1 MWQVAGS
8 RRGVSA
14 WMESVANA
22 TVILHSFLGL
32 PQQQINNKATKQAMS
47 SNTIARISLILAAVL
62 SVMHV
67 SSAFSSTAN
76 PARRTTTIAGISTL
90 ARTVPGPRIAGGGG
104 GGGDIVSTLR
114 MSAEDEAERL
124 RAQAAKLR
132 EEVAEATGKSVAEIE
147 AETAPKAEEEQAQQ
161 TVQLN
166 ADGTVY
172 DDETPEY
179 RDPLSD
185 NMRQRL
191 MREASTGLD
200 SNQKQT
206 NVILYISIAVAVLV
220 LLGGQG
226 ILY

>member
-1 MWQVAGS
+1 MPS
-8 RRGVSA
+8 TTCS
-14 WMESVANA
+14 
-22 TVILHSFLGL
+22 
-32 PQQQINNKATKQAMS
+32 
-47 SNTIARISLILAAVL
+47 IARISLLVAAVL
-62 SVMHV
+62 SLLAT
-67 SSAFSSTAN
+67 SSAFSVSSPSAPVRVHRRANSSTRSSASSSF
-76 PARRTTTIAGISTL
+76 P
-90 ARTVPGPRIAGGGG
+90 
-104 GGGDIVSTLR
+104 LR

-132 EEVAEATGKSVAEIE
+132 EEVAEATGKSVAEVE
-147 AETAPKAEEEQAQQ
+147 AEAEATSKAVQVQQ
-161 TVQLN
+161 VN

-185 NMRQRL
+185 SMRERL
-191 MREASTGLD
+191 RREASTGLD

>member
-1 MWQVAGS
+1 
-8 RRGVSA
+8 
-14 WMESVANA
+14 
-22 TVILHSFLGL
+22 
-32 PQQQINNKATKQAMS
+32 MS
-47 SNTIARISLILAAVL
+47 SFNAIARISLLLAALL
-62 SVMHV
+62 SAVHV
-67 SSAFSSTAN
+67 SSAFSRSSGSGSGSSTTHH
-76 PARRTTTIAGISTL
+76 RRTATSGLTGAGTDMHVISTL
-90 ARTVPGPRIAGGGG
+90 ARTAPGPRIGSGGPTTS
-104 GGGDIVSTLR
+104 VPLR

-132 EEVAEATGKSVAEIE
+132 EEVAEATGN
-147 AETAPKAEEEQAQQ
+147 KAEEQAQQ
-161 TVQLN
+161 AQQEQTTGTNTVQLN

-185 NMRQRL
+185 NMRARL
-191 MREASTGLD
+191 MKEASTGLD

>member
-1 MWQVAGS
+1 
-8 RRGVSA
+8 
-14 WMESVANA
+14 
-22 TVILHSFLGL
+22 
-32 PQQQINNKATKQAMS
+32 
-47 SNTIARISLILAAVL
+47 
-62 SVMHV
+62 
-67 SSAFSSTAN
+67 
-76 PARRTTTIAGISTL
+76 
-90 ARTVPGPRIAGGGG
+90 
-104 GGGDIVSTLR
+104 

-132 EEVAEATGKSVAEIE
+132 EEVAEATGKSVAEVE
-147 AETAPKAEEEQAQQ
+147 AEEATSKAVQVQQ
-161 TVQLN
+161 VN

-185 NMRQRL
+185 SMRERL
-191 MREASTGLD
+191 RREASTGLD

>member
-1 MWQVAGS
+1 M
-8 RRGVSA
+8 
-14 WMESVANA
+14 
-22 TVILHSFLGL
+22 SFH
-32 PQQQINNKATKQAMS
+32 A
-47 SNTIARISLILAAVL
+47 IARISLLLAALL
-62 SVMHV
+62 SVVHV
-67 SSAFSSTAN
+67 SSAFSRSGSGSGSSSTTYH
-76 PARRTTTIAGISTL
+76 RRTATSGLTGAGTGAGTAMHVISTL
-90 ARTVPGPRIAGGGG
+90 ARTAPGPRIGSGAPTRS
-104 GGGDIVSTLR
+104 VPLR

-132 EEVAEATGKSVAEIE
+132 EEVAEATGSTSKSALAAAELE
-147 AETAPKAEEEQAQQ
+147 AEAEQQ
-161 TVQLN
+161 TGTSTVQLN

-185 NMRQRL
+185 SMRARL
-191 MREASTGLD
+191 MKEASTGLD